1 MSVGACAAHCV
12 RPRPARARWQPPT
25 KMPFDLSLDLVV
37 ALFVAAAAGWLVAQF
52 RFRDRTPPPAPPTPG
67 ERANPLRIQEPPRRL
82 NEDYL
87 KGLGFLLNEEPD
99 KALEVFLKMV
109 DVDNETVETHFALGS
124 LYRRRGEVERAIRIH
139 ENIMARPQLSDEHR
153 LEAMYA
159 LAEDYF
165 RAGLFDRA
173 EVSFRQLAETDS
185 RRVPALRHLLR
196 IYEQQRDWEHAI
208 AIHNRLTALASPE
221 QPTAIA
227 HYHCE
232 LAEQAREGGDLD
244 AAREHLHRARDAQ
257 RNVPRGAL
265 IRADIALDMNEP
277 ELAALLCQR
286 VVELHPKLLALA
298 LPRVM
303 RAMKGSD
310 AGEIER
316 RFRSWIRPEPVA
328 RAELAYAAIVAG
340 LEQEHFVR
348 ECLPDLLREDPTLG
362 EIVRATSGDP
372 AQLSLEQCAALAN
385 ALGRILRRTQRY
397 RCVDCGFAS
406 AAHFWQCPGC
416 RSWDAFAPVAL
427 LDLTPGMH
435 RR

>member
-1 MSVGACAAHCV
+1 M
-12 RPRPARARWQPPT
+12 PADPP
-25 KMPFDLSLDLVV
+25 LLLIV
-37 ALFVAAAAGWLVAQF
+37 ALFIAAAAGWLFGRYRSPGRAHRSSQSNAHSSAPANKLSEEYF
-52 RFRDRTPPPAPPTPG
+52 RG
-67 ERANPLRIQEPPRRL
+67 LS
-82 NEDYL
+82 YL
-87 KGLGFLLNEEPD
+87 LEEEPD
-99 KALEVFLKMV
+99 KALEVFLRMV
-109 DVDNETVETHFALGS
+109 DVDNETVETHFALGN
-124 LYRRRGEVERAIRIH
+124 LYRRRGEVERAIRVH
-139 ENIMARPQLSDEHR
+139 ENIMARPSLSDEHR
-153 LEAMYA
+153 LHAMFA

-173 EVSFRQLAETDS
+173 ERLFQQLADGS
-185 RRVPALRHLLR
+185 GRHAAALRYLLR
-196 IYEQQRDWEHAI
+196 IYEQQRDWEQAI
-208 AIHNRLTALASPE
+208 ATHRRLIAVASPE
-221 QPTAIA
+221 HPTAIA

-232 LAEQAREGGDLD
+232 LAEQLRAQGNFA
-244 AAREHLHRARDAQ
+244 AAREQLHQAREAQ
-257 RNVPRGAL
+257 RNFPRGAL

-286 VVELHPKLLALA
+286 AVELHPKLLALA

-303 RAMKGSD
+303 RAMRGSD
-310 AGEIER
+310 ANEIER
-316 RFRSWIRPEPVA
+316 RFRAWIRPEPVA

-348 ECLPDLLREDPTLG
+348 ECLPDLLREDPSLG

-372 AQLSLEQCAALAN
+372 AHLSAEQCAALAS

>member
-1 MSVGACAAHCV
+1 MSL
-12 RPRPARARWQPPT
+12 
-25 KMPFDLSLDLVV
+25 DLSLDLFV

-52 RFRDRTPPPAPPTPG
+52 RLRDRAPPPQPP
-67 ERANPLRIQEPPRRL
+67 ERPERPARLRNNERPPRRL
-82 NEDYL
+82 NEEYL

-99 KALEVFLKMV
+99 KALEVFLRMV

-124 LYRRRGEVERAIRIH
+124 IYRRRGEVERAIRIH
-139 ENIMARPQLSDEHR
+139 ENIMARPSLSDEHR
-153 LEAMYA
+153 LEAMFA

-173 EVSFRQLAETDS
+173 ELSFRQLAQTET

-196 IYEQQRDWEHAI
+196 IYEQQRDWEQAI

-232 LAEQAREGGDLD
+232 LAEQARERGDLG
-244 AAREHLHRARDAQ
+244 AAREHLHHAREVQ
-257 RNVPRGAL
+257 RNFPRGAL

-286 VVELHPKLLALA
+286 FVELHPRLLALA
-298 LPRVM
+298 LPRVL
-303 RAMKGSD
+303 RAVRGADASD
-310 AGEIER
+310 LER
-316 RFRSWIRPEPVA
+316 RFNAWIRPDPSA

-340 LEQEHFVR
+340 LEQELFVR
-348 ECLPDLLREDPTLG
+348 DCLPDLLREDPSLG
-362 EIVRATSGDP
+362 EIVRSVAGDP
-372 AQLSLEQCAALAN
+372 GQLTQQQRTDLALSLA
-385 ALGRILRRTQRY
+385 RILRRTQRY

-406 AAHFWQCPGC
+406 ASHFWQCPGC

-427 LDLTPGMH
+427 LDVTPGVQ

>member
-1 MSVGACAAHCV
+1 M
-12 RPRPARARWQPPT
+12 PADPP
-25 KMPFDLSLDLVV
+25 LLLIA
-37 ALFVAAAAGWLVAQF
+37 ALFVAAAAGWLFGRYRSANHTSSNTSNSSQSAPLSEEYF
-52 RFRDRTPPPAPPTPG
+52 RG
-67 ERANPLRIQEPPRRL
+67 LS
-82 NEDYL
+82 YL
-87 KGLGFLLNEEPD
+87 LEEEPD
-99 KALEVFLKMV
+99 KALEVFLRMV
-109 DVDNETVETHFALGS
+109 DVDNDTVETHFALGN
-124 LYRRRGEVERAIRIH
+124 LYRRRGEVERAIRVH
-139 ENIMARPQLSDEHR
+139 ENIMARPSLSDEHR
-153 LEAMYA
+153 LHAMFG

-173 EVSFRQLAETDS
+173 ERLFLQLADGGS
-185 RRVPALRHLLR
+185 RNVAALRYLLR
-196 IYEQQRDWEHAI
+196 IYEQQRDWEQAI
-208 AIHNRLTALASPE
+208 AIHRRLVAVASPE
-221 QPTAIA
+221 HPTAIA

-232 LAEQAREGGDLD
+232 LAETLRAKRDFAGARDQL
-244 AAREHLHRARDAQ
+244 HLARDAQ
-257 RNVPRGAL
+257 RNFPRGAL
-265 IRADIALDMNEP
+265 IRSDIALDMNEP

-303 RAMKGSD
+303 RAMRGSD

-316 RFRSWIRPEPVA
+316 RFRVWIRPDPEA

-340 LEQEHFVR
+340 LEQESFVHD
-348 ECLPDLLREDPTLG
+348 CLPDLLREDPSLG
-362 EIVRATSGDP
+362 EIVAATSGDP
-372 AQLSLEQCAALAN
+372 AQLTKEQCAALAT

>member
-1 MSVGACAAHCV
+1 
-12 RPRPARARWQPPT
+12 
-25 KMPFDLSLDLVV
+25 MPFDLSLDLVV

-52 RFRDRTPPPAPPTPG
+52 RLRDRTPRAPPPPPSA
-67 ERANPLRIQEPPRRL
+67 ERTNGLRSQEPPRRL

-99 KALEVFLKMV
+99 KALEVFLRMV

-139 ENIMARPQLSDEHR
+139 ENIMARPSLSDEHR
-153 LEAMYA
+153 LEAMFA

-173 EVSFRQLAETDS
+173 EVSFRQLAQSDA
-185 RRVPALRHLLR
+185 RRVPALRYLLR
-196 IYEQQRDWEHAI
+196 IYEQQRDWDHAI
-208 AIHNRLTALASPE
+208 AVHKELTALASPE

-232 LAEQAREGGDLD
+232 LAEQARERGDLD
-244 AAREHLHRARDAQ
+244 AAREYLHRAREVQ
-257 RNVPRGAL
+257 KNFPRGAL

-277 ELAALLCQR
+277 ELAATLFQR
-286 VVELHPKLLALA
+286 FVELHPRLLALA
-298 LPRVM
+298 LPRVL
-303 RAMKGSD
+303 RAVRGAD
-310 AGEIER
+310 AGDLEQ
-316 RFRSWIRPEPVA
+316 RFNAWIRPEPAA

-340 LEQEHFVR
+340 LEQEPFVR
-348 ECLPDLLREDPTLG
+348 DCLPDMLREDPSLG
-362 EIVRATSGDP
+362 EIVRSIAGDP
-372 AQLSLEQCAALAN
+372 GQLTPQQRTDLAMSLA
-385 ALGRILRRTQRY
+385 RILRRTQRY

-406 AAHFWQCPGC
+406 ASHFWQCPGC
-416 RSWDAFAPVAL
+416 RGWDAFAPVAL
-427 LDLTPGMH
+427 LDVTPGMQ

>member
-1 MSVGACAAHCV
+1 MSL
-12 RPRPARARWQPPT
+12 
-25 KMPFDLSLDLVV
+25 DLSLDLVV

-52 RFRDRTPPPAPPTPG
+52 RLRDRAPPPPPERVERPG
-67 ERANPLRIQEPPRRL
+67 LPRSQEPPRRL

-124 LYRRRGEVERAIRIH
+124 IYRRRGEVERAIRIH
-139 ENIMARPQLSDEHR
+139 ENIMARPSLSDEHR
-153 LEAMYA
+153 LAAMFA

-173 EVSFRQLAETDS
+173 ERSFRQLAGS
-185 RRVPALRHLLR
+185 AARRVPALRYLLR
-196 IYEQQRDWEHAI
+196 IYEQQRDWEQAI
-208 AIHNRLTALASPE
+208 AVHNELTALASPE

-232 LAEQAREGGDLD
+232 LAEQARERGDRE
-244 AAREHLHRARDAQ
+244 AAREHLHHARAVQ
-257 RNVPRGAL
+257 RNFPRGAL
-265 IRADIALDMNEP
+265 IRADIALDTNEL
-277 ELAALLCQR
+277 ELAATLCQR
-286 VVELHPKLLALA
+286 VVELHPRLLALA
-298 LPRVM
+298 LPRVL
-303 RAMKGSD
+303 RAVRGGGAQD
-310 AGEIER
+310 LER
-316 RFRSWIRPEPVA
+316 RCNAWIRPEPAA

-340 LEQEHFVR
+340 LEQESFVQD
-348 ECLPDLLREDPTLG
+348 CLPDLLREDPSLG
-362 EIVRATSGDP
+362 EIVRSVAGDP
-372 AQLSLEQCAALAN
+372 GELTPQQRTDLALSLA
-385 ALGRILRRTQRY
+385 RILRRTQRY

-406 AAHFWQCPGC
+406 ASHFWQCPGC

-427 LDLTPGMH
+427 LDVTPGLQ